1 MVDNKPD
8 QTDFALEEGRHDYAT
23 TEVKLF
29 GRWSYEGVTSKDLS
43 LVSYIN
49 VKTQR
54 SKVFLSFTAGRYQ
67 KTSFQKVQ
75 CPIVARFANSM
86 MM

>member
-1 MVDNKPD
+1 MHLE
-8 QTDFALEEGRHDYAT
+8 TDVALEEGRHDYA

-54 SKVFLSFTAGRYQ
+54 S
-67 KTSFQKVQ
+67 
-75 CPIVARFANSM
+75 
-86 MM
+86 